1 LPEVMALLAR
11 DAYTG
16 SLVATTSE
24 GRREILYTDG
34 EIRAARS
41 HVEEEKLGRWLVGR
55 NLITESEMALT
66 LLAQGGV
73 EAPPLGHLLVT
84 RGCIDQDRLEA
95 ELEELALTIIYRA
108 ASPQAESGLGEDHF
122 KQPDTLPNLTTTQ
135 IILYAARKYGDDQA
149 KQEALGSLEQSVW
162 PATGLT
168 DMLQDLDLTPTEAF
182 LLSRLDGTH
191 KISVLI
197 SVSALPADQ
206 AVATLYALKA
216 AGLVNVGRPSHP
228 AKPSRE
234 TLSML
239 RAAELA
245 RITVD
250 ESRLT
255 SVQVEERS
263 RIRRLAMAVPRVDHY
278 EAIGVERTAPASLI
292 DEAWQT
298 MQSKYSPDRA
308 SMPHL
313 RDMRGELT
321 AVYERAGEA
330 YAVLSRSVKRKRYDD
345 ILKRNEEANAP
356 KKAVSQE
363 ARSELVEANIK
374 RADELIRDGEPFLAI
389 QMLEQA
395 CNIDPRPDQLTKL
408 ATLLM
413 RNPLWCNRA
422 MACLRKATDIN
433 PKYAEAWVALSDIWR
448 QRNNPERRRKS
459 LERALAADPHHERAC
474 KLYKRLVGEKELK
487 FIQRRAQMA

>member
-1 LPEVMALLAR
+1 MALLAR

-16 SLVATTSE
+16 SLVATTGE
-24 GRREILYTDG
+24 ARREILFTDG

-41 HVEEEKLGRWLVGR
+41 HLEEEKLGQWLVGR
-55 NLITESEMALT
+55 ELITEADMALT
-66 LLAQGGV
+66 VLSQGSI

-84 RGCIDQDRLEA
+84 RGCIGQDRLES
-95 ELEELALTIIYRA
+95 ELEELALTIIHRA
-108 ASPQAESGLGEDHF
+108 ASPQTESGLGEDHF

-135 IILYAARKYGDDQA
+135 IILYTARKYGDIEA
-149 KQEALGSLEQSVW
+149 KRAALGSLEQSVW
-162 PATGLT
+162 PATDLT
-168 DMLQDLDLTPTEAF
+168 NMLQDLDLTPTEAF

-206 AVATLYALKA
+206 AIETLYALKA
-216 AGLVNVGRPSHP
+216 AGLISVGRPSHP

-245 RITVD
+245 RNTVD
-250 ESRLT
+250 ESKL
-255 SVQVEERS
+255 SSAQVEERR
-263 RIRRLAMAVPRVDHY
+263 RICKLAAAVTRVDHY
-278 EAIGVERTAPASLI
+278 EAIGVERTAPATLI
-292 DEAWQT
+292 DDAWRA
-298 MQSKYSPDRA
+298 MQNKYSPDRA
-308 SMPHL
+308 SVPHL
-313 RDMRGELT
+313 RDLRGELT

-330 YAVLSRSVKRKRYDD
+330 YAVLSKSVKRKRYDE
-345 ILKRNEEANAP
+345 IMKSNEENP
-356 KKAVSQE
+356 QKPVSQE
-363 ARSELVEANIK
+363 ARLELVEANIK

-389 QMLEQA
+389 QLLEQA

-433 PKYAEAWVALSDIWR
+433 PKFADAWVALSDIWR

-459 LERALAADPHHERAC
+459 LERALAADPNHERAC

>member
-1 LPEVMALLAR
+1 MALLAR

-16 SLVATTSE
+16 SLVATTGE
-24 GRREILYTDG
+24 ARREILFTDG

-41 HVEEEKLGRWLVGR
+41 HLEDEKLGQWLVSR
-55 NLITESEMALT
+55 DLITEADMALT

-84 RGCIDQDRLEA
+84 RGCIGQDKLES
-95 ELEELALTIIYRA
+95 ELQELALTIIHRA
-108 ASPQAESGLGEDHF
+108 ASPQSESGLGEDHF

-135 IILYAARKYGDDQA
+135 IILFAARKFGDSEA
-149 KQEALGSLEQSVW
+149 KKAALGSLEQSVW
-162 PATGLT
+162 PATDLT

-206 AVATLYALKA
+206 AIDTLYALRA
-216 AGLVNVGRPSHP
+216 AGLINIGRPSHP

-245 RITVD
+245 RLTVD
-250 ESRLT
+250 ESKLS
-255 SVQVEERS
+255 SVQVEERA
-263 RIRRLAMAVPRVDHY
+263 RIRKLALAVTRVDHY
-278 EAIGVERTAPASLI
+278 EALGIERTAPASLI
-292 DEAWQT
+292 NDAWRA
-298 MQSKYSPDRA
+298 MQNKYSPDRA
-308 SMPHL
+308 SVTHL
-313 RDMRGELT
+313 RDLRGELT

-330 YAVLSRSVKRKRYDD
+330 YAVLSKAVKRERYDK
-345 ILKRNEEANAP
+345 ILKRNEEAGAP

-363 ARSELVEANIK
+363 ARLELVEANIK

-389 QMLEQA
+389 QLLEQA

-433 PKYAEAWVALSDIWR
+433 PKFADAWVALSDIWR

-459 LERALAADPHHERAC
+459 LERALAADPNHERAS
-474 KLYKRLVGEKELK
+474 KLYKRLVGEKELL
-487 FIQRRAQMA
+487 FIQKRARMA